1 MLISH
6 IQRGRIP
13 NRRLFGGALLLA
25 AAFALAGC
33 ETTAMSGPAA
43 KLAPEPMTHQKA
55 ALYCWMKT
63 EHGRA
68 DIALDKRADIV
79 DRCIKEKMQGG

>member
-1 MLISH
+1 MTITFL
-6 IQRGRIP
+6 QM
-13 NRRLFGGALLLA
+13 RRVFGGGLLLA
-25 AAFALAGC
+25 GALALAGC
-33 ETTAMSGPAA
+33 ETTGMGSPAA
-43 KLAPEPMTHQKA
+43 MATPAPAPMTHQKA

-68 DIALDKRADIV
+68 DIALDKRADVV

>member
-1 MLISH
+1 MTTSILPIC
-6 IQRGRIP
+6 
-13 NRRLFGGALLLA
+13 RLLGGGLLLA
-25 AAFALAGC
+25 GALALAGC
-33 ETTAMSGPAA
+33 ETTGIEAPTAEAAPAP
-43 KLAPEPMTHQKA
+43 APITHQKA

>member
-1 MLISH
+1 MTITSL
-6 IQRGRIP
+6 QM
-13 NRRLFGGALLLA
+13 RRLLGSGLLLA
-25 AAFALAGC
+25 GALALAGC
-33 ETTAMSGPAA
+33 ETTGMDAPAA
-43 KLAPEPMTHQKA
+43 KAAPAPAPMTHQKA